1 MKILSLRPDYNFM
14 SASKQPEPNTPVAML
29 WDFFGPNAT
38 KTAEHH
44 CTHLSEFATSER
56 LTPIA
61 LEVLSK
67 ADKTTVSMVLSW
79 AEVQEIRPILKPHRG
94 QIWTKS

>member
-1 MKILSLRPDYNFM
+1 M
-14 SASKQPEPNTPVAML
+14 SASKQPGPNTAVAML

-44 CTHLSEFATSER
+44 CTHLNEFATSEQ

-61 LEVLSK
+61 LEVLPM
-67 ADKTTVSMVLSW
+67 ANKTTVSMVLSW
-79 AEVQEIRPILKPHRG
+79 TEVQELRPILKPHRG

>member
-1 MKILSLRPDYNFM
+1 M
-14 SASKQPEPNTPVAML
+14 AESKLPEPTTAVAML

-44 CTHLSEFATSER
+44 LRHLGEFAASEQ

-61 LEVLSK
+61 LEVLPMTER
-67 ADKTTVSMVLSW
+67 TTVSMVLPW
-79 AEVQEIRPILKPHRG
+79 DEVQKLRPILKPHRG

>member
-1 MKILSLRPDYNFM
+1 M

-44 CTHLSEFATSER
+44 RIHLGEFAASEQ

-61 LEVLSK
+61 LEVLPM
-67 ADKTTVSMVLSW
+67 ADKTTVSLVLPW
-79 AEVQEIRPILKPHRG
+79 RRVQELRPLLKPHRG